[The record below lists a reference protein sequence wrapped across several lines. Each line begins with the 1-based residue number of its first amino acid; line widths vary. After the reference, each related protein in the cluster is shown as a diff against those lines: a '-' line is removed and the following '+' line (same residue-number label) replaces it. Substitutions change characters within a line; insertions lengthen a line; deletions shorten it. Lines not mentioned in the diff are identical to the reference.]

1 MRSCVLMRS
10 PLLFHRT
17 GVMCS
22 TVLLR
27 RSMLGHR
34 SVLLRRCRVRRWRGL
49 RLLEY
54 VRFAQLLG
62 YREVP
67 QHTEVRKV
75 STG

>member
-22 TVLLR
+22 AVLLR

-34 SVLLRRCRVRRWRGL
+34 SMLLRRSRVRRRRGL
-49 RLLEY
+49 RLRLWLSS
-54 VRFAQLLG
+54 VRFFRGVLALCW
-62 YREVP
+62 
-67 QHTEVRKV
+67 
-75 STG
+75 

>member
-22 TVLLR
+22 AVLLR

-34 SVLLRRCRVRRWRGL
+34 SVLLRRSRVRRWRGL
-49 RLLEY
+49 RFRLWLSW
-54 VRFAQLLG
+54 VRFFRGVLALCW
-62 YREVP
+62 
-67 QHTEVRKV
+67 
-75 STG
+75 